1 MDDFKVEMEAFCNAN
16 VSMFKSPKEFV
27 GKELTV
33 AGVITDLE
41 HRVSRQGK
49 GWASF
54 TLEDYVDSYEFRIV
68 GEDYLKFKHFIILN
82 NFIHMKILDSIKQ
95 QIHGQLNLNQ
105 KKIKDQSNYNLI

>member
-1 MDDFKVEMEAFCNAN
+1 
-16 VSMFKSPKEFV
+16 MFKSPKEFV

-54 TLEDYVDSYEFRIV
+54 TRDDYVDSYECRIF
-68 GEDYLKFKHFIILN
+68 GEDYLK
-82 NFIHMKILDSIKQ
+82 
-95 QIHGQLNLNQ
+95 
-105 KKIKDQSNYNLI
+105 